1 MKKRSI
7 SVRGLCAVLGIGV
20 ILCAA
25 GCGNSGRDSEL
36 QAGTEEGGD
45 VQQTGS
51 GESGDV
57 RQAGS
62 GEGSGVQSN
71 DSGEGGDIQ
80 QAGSEDTK
88 GQGEMMGETGT
99 GSDYIVDYE
108 GIAKAE
114 IKAGVSVHDP
124 SIIKADGKYYIFGS
138 HMSTAVSED
147 LRHWS
152 SLGDG
157 YQNSNPVYKG
167 LLENSEVFAYAG
179 SKNSVIPTD
188 DGGFHVWAP
197 DIFYNEAAELYY
209 LYFCT
214 SSTWNASNLC
224 YAVSETIEGPYEW
237 KGAMICSG
245 FTEGSLN
252 ATDVTQYVDREEAKA
267 RYIKASGEYNFDRY
281 PNAIDPTVL
290 YDEEGRLWMVYGSWS
305 GGMFLLELDPET
317 GEVIHPEADEENQ
330 VDPYFGKRLMG
341 GLHTSIEGPY
351 LLYDKESGYYYLF
364 VSYGGLVRTGGYQI
378 RVFRSETIDGQ
389 YVDMN
394 GKYPLDTGNL
404 KQSPY
409 GLKLSGNYYLP
420 SLPMAYMAT
429 GHNSAFI
436 DDDGKKYIVNHT
448 RFDMNSEY
456 HEPRVHQFIVNEEG
470 WPCMLPFATDGETV
484 SADGYE
490 RLELAGRYYVI
501 NQGTAINAE
510 IAQPFILYL
519 EEDGSVRGEGV
530 QGSWE
535 AKAGS
540 CFMNITYGDK
550 SYSGVFCQMNDE
562 AGTQV
567 MTFSAVGSN
576 ESVWGVK
583 Y

>member
-7 SVRGLCAVLGIGV
+7 LVRGVCAALSLGV
-20 ILCAA
+20 MLCAA
-25 GCGNSGRDSEL
+25 GCSSAGKDSEP
-36 QAGTEEGGD
+36 QAGTEEDGGVPSKD
-45 VQQTGS
+45 A
-51 GESGDV
+51 E
-57 RQAGS
+57 AGA
-62 GEGSGVQSN
+62 E
-71 DSGEGGDIQ
+71 D
-80 QAGSEDTK
+80 AGAEDTK
-88 GQGEMMGETGT
+88 EQGETMGETGT
-99 GSDYIVDYE
+99 ESDYIVNYD

-124 SIIKADGKYYIFGS
+124 SIMKADGKYYIFGS

-147 LRHWS
+147 LRHWT

-157 YQNSNPVYKG
+157 YQNSNPVYQG
-167 LLENSEVFAYAG
+167 LLENREAFAYAG

-197 DIFYNEAAELYY
+197 DVIYNEAAGLYY

-224 YAVSETIEGPYEW
+224 YAVSENIEGPYQW
-237 KGAMICSG
+237 RGSLVCSG

-252 ATDVTQYVDREEAKA
+252 ATDVTAYVDREEAKA

-290 YDEEGRLWMVYGSWS
+290 YDADGRLWMVYGSWS

-317 GEVIHPEADEENQ
+317 GEVIHPQADEANQ

-351 LLYDKESGYYYLF
+351 ILYDKESGYYYLF
-364 VSYGGLVRTGGYQI
+364 VSYGGLARTGGYQI
-378 RVFRSETIDGQ
+378 RVFRSETIDGE

-448 RFDMNSEY
+448 RFDNNSEA

-470 WPCMLPFATDGETV
+470 WPCMLPYATDGETV

-490 RLELAGRYYVI
+490 RSELAGRYYVI

-519 EEDGSVRGEGV
+519 EEDGTVRGDGI

-550 SYSGVFCQMNDE
+550 SYSGVFCRMNDE

-567 MTFSAVGSN
+567 MTFSAVGNN

-583 Y
+583 YLAAGF